1 MEVAGFE
8 LRAEEDFQPDF
19 PGLGKMLQG
28 NELVFICNP
37 NNPTSRVTASAEIL
51 DFISRHK
58 KTSFLVDE
66 SYLPFV
72 RETSLLELPIPDNLF
87 ILFSASKIY
96 GIPGLRLGFLVST
109 AANLTLLSG
118 RSKPWGVNRLAQVA
132 GEYLLKN
139 ADGYVDAV
147 VNFVER
153 ERPAFAAELSELP
166 GVKVVP
172 GRANFVLCRLTG
184 TMTAPCLRE
193 KMLEHRIIIRDCSN
207 FAALDD
213 RYFRLSLKEKEQNRR
228 CLTALREILG
238 GNQ

>member
-1 MEVAGFE
+1 
-8 LRAEEDFQPDF
+8 
-19 PGLGKMLQG
+19 
-28 NELVFICNP
+28 
-37 NNPTSRVTASAEIL
+37 
-51 DFISRHK
+51 
-58 KTSFLVDE
+58 
-66 SYLPFV
+66 
-72 RETSLLELPIPDNLF
+72 
-87 ILFSASKIY
+87 
-96 GIPGLRLGFLVST
+96 
-109 AANLTLLSG
+109 
-118 RSKPWGVNRLAQVA
+118 VNRLAQVA